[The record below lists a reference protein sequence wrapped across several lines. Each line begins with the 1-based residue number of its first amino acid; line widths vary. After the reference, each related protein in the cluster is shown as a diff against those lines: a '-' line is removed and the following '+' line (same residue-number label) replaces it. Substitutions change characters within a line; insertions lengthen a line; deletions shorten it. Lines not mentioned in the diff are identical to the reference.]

1 VSGWL
6 LDTNVVSELRRPRP
20 EPRVLAFVAAQ
31 ALDSLYLS
39 EVSLAEIRYGIER
52 VDDALKRRELV
63 EWLDGRVRPLFHLR
77 TLTVSED
84 VLLRWRLLVEQARRQ
99 GHTYAQP
106 DLFLAATA
114 LHHGLTL
121 VTRNTA
127 DFTRSGVPLLDPWA
141 SSSAS

>member
-1 VSGWL
+1 MSGWL